1 MGEGEYVTGLEPGNC
16 HPEGRIKERD
26 VFKTL
31 KFIEPGEIKSFS
43 LEFEASLE

>member
-1 MGEGEYVTGLEPGNC
+1 MCEGEYVTGLEPGNC

-31 KFIEPGEIKSFS
+31 KFIEPGEIKNFS